1 MLCFCLCILISIDI
15 KIETNGIRIGED
27 LIVRY
32 FGPKINLTKMRMQR
46 PNFKHVSICPK
57 DLALTGIG

>member
-27 LIVRY
+27 LTLRY
-32 FGPKINLTKMRMQR
+32 FEPKINSTKMRMQR
-46 PNFKHVSICPK
+46 PSFKHAV
-57 DLALTGIG
+57 TGIG

>member
-46 PNFKHVSICPK
+46 PNSCPK